1 MSIGFPNVA
10 GMDPVIAVLAG
21 GASARMGT
29 DKAHVTVDG
38 TSMLDIVAGAAASIG
53 EVVVVGGDPPPR
65 WAFID
70 DARSGRQGPLA
81 GLESAL
87 EHAAGRDVMLI
98 AVDQPFV
105 RPDTLRR
112 LLDIAGDAVVP
123 IDGGWEQVTCAVY
136 REPCLGA
143 ARHALESESDRS
155 LRALVGVVDATRVDP
170 AAWQTWGEDGR
181 SWYSVDTPEALHEG
195 LRRWGPRS

>member
-1 MSIGFPNVA
+1 ME
-10 GMDPVIAVLAG
+10 PVIAVLAG

-38 TSMLDIVAGAAASIG
+38 TAMLDIVAGAAASVG
-53 EVVVVGGDPPPR
+53 EVVVVGADPPIR
-65 WAFID
+65 WTFIE

-81 GLESAL
+81 GLETAL
-87 EHAAGRDVMLI
+87 VYAAGRDVVLV

-112 LLDIAGDAVVP
+112 LLDVAGDAVVP
-123 IDGGWEQVTCAVY
+123 VDGGWDQVTCAVY
-136 REPCLGA
+136 REPCLSA
-143 ARHALESESDRS
+143 ARHALETESGRS
-155 LRALVGVVDATRVDP
+155 LQGLIGVVETTRVDP

-181 SWYSVDTPEALHEG
+181 SWYSVDTPAALDEG